1 MLFLA
6 ILGATLAAVSALQ
19 PVIRRA
25 PMVLYA
31 IAIAFDALYLAAIL
45 GWLPPAL
52 NSFAVVT
59 VRRGL
64 LAVALFVIVMYVGV
78 LKPGTTLRRYFGSIR
93 ATLAIAACI
102 LILGHVASYLVTYLT
117 QLFSGDAGRPLVAV
131 SLVGAL
137 VLMVLA
143 IPLGLTSLRAIR
155 RKVSTSVWLRLQKL
169 AYLFYAL
176 IYVHAGLLLLSPA
189 LAGSATART
198 NLIVYTVIFVA
209 YAVLRLLRA
218 RADRSTAR
226 AAALRRDELASQ
238 LPSSPAR

>member
-6 ILGATLAAVSALQ
+6 ILGTTLAAVSALQ

-78 LKPGTTLRRYFGSIR
+78 LKPGKGNLR
-93 ATLAIAACI
+93 
-102 LILGHVASYLVTYLT
+102 
-117 QLFSGDAGRPLVAV
+117 
-131 SLVGAL
+131 
-137 VLMVLA
+137 
-143 IPLGLTSLRAIR
+143 
-155 RKVSTSVWLRLQKL
+155 
-169 AYLFYAL
+169 
-176 IYVHAGLLLLSPA
+176 
-189 LAGSATART
+189 
-198 NLIVYTVIFVA
+198 
-209 YAVLRLLRA
+209 
-218 RADRSTAR
+218 
-226 AAALRRDELASQ
+226 
-238 LPSSPAR
+238 